1 MKDELNFIKIEAN
14 GFQDIC
20 NKLAE
25 LEEENKSIKLDNDF
39 LQRQNTA
46 LKLRCSKYAVE
57 NRELTDEINDLRFSH
72 KYLTAEEAGKAF
84 ARSLLGKPM
93 TDDELAIEAAEN
105 GYKPYVG
112 DDF

>member
-39 LQRQNTA
+39 LQRQNNA
-46 LKLRCSKYAVE
+46 LKLRCSKYAIE
-57 NRELTDEINDLRFSH
+57 NRELTDEINDLRFTH
-72 KYLTAEEAGKAF
+72 KYLTSEEAGKAF

>member
-1 MKDELNFIKIEAN
+1 MKDELNFIKIEAT

-84 ARSLLGKPM
+84 ARDLLGKPM